1 MNHIGLEINMNKL
14 NELRN
19 LCHSRAVAAGWHDTP
34 REDGTMIALIHSEV
48 SEAMEGL
55 RKGLMDDHLPH
66 RPMAEVELADVIIR
80 VMDLAGLKGYD
91 IAGAV
96 RDKLEYNLHRAD
108 HRRDVRSGEGGK
120 KF

>member
-1 MNHIGLEINMNKL
+1 VSL
-14 NELRN
+14 NELRE
-19 LCHSRAVAAGWHDTP
+19 LCHGRAVAAGWHDTP
-34 REDGTMIALIHSEV
+34 REDGTLIALIHSEV

-55 RKGLMDDHLPH
+55 RKGLQDDHLPH

-96 RDKLEYNLHRAD
+96 EEKLAYNLIRAD
-108 HRRDVRSGEGGK
+108 HKRENRAREGGK